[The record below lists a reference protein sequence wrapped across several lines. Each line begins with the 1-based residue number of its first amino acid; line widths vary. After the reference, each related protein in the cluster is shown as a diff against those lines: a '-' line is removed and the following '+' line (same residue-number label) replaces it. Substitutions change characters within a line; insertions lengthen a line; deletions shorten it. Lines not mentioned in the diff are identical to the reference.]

1 MIKRILKIWFIISLY
16 ELSKYLTNE
25 LIVKLQSEDDV
36 DTAPKD
42 FASESDQYDI
52 NGIKGEGEW
61 VVFERIK
68 EPTVFAKQKEKWVV
82 VLDEPENRK
91 LFEEKYSNNNGE
103 WEIYYK
109 PYDEFYKCLEIEM
122 EKAEQEVQAAREK
135 EIKNP
140 NINEGIKRINSKES
154 LVDYLLKEYY
164 HSSEVIIDEYSTD
177 AEVSEAKL
185 KANYNELL
193 KLKDKYI

>member
-1 MIKRILKIWFIISLY
+1 M
-16 ELSKYLTNE
+16 
-25 LIVKLQSEDDV
+25 
-36 DTAPKD
+36 
-42 FASESDQYDI
+42 
-52 NGIKGEGEW
+52 
-61 VVFERIK
+61 FERIK

-82 VLDEPENRK
+82 VLDEPENKK

-109 PYDEFYKCLEIEM
+109 PYDEFYKSLEIEM

-140 NINEGIKRINSKES
+140 DINEGIKCINSKES
-154 LVDYLLKEYY
+154 LVNYLLKEYY
-164 HSSEVIIDEYSTD
+164 HSSEIIIDEFSTD
-177 AEVSEAKL
+177 TEVSEAKL

-193 KLKDKYI
+193 KLKDKYIGG

>member
-1 MIKRILKIWFIISLY
+1 M
-16 ELSKYLTNE
+16 
-25 LIVKLQSEDDV
+25 
-36 DTAPKD
+36 
-42 FASESDQYDI
+42 
-52 NGIKGEGEW
+52 
-61 VVFERIK
+61 FERIK
-68 EPTVFAKQKEKWVV
+68 EPTLFAKQKEKWVV

-91 LFEEKYSNNNGE
+91 LFEEKYSNNNDE

-109 PYDEFYKCLEIEM
+109 PHDKFYKSLEIEK

-140 NINEGIKRINSKES
+140 NINEDIKRINSKES

-164 HSSEVIIDEYSTD
+164 HSSEIIIDEFSTD

-193 KLKDKYI
+193 KLKDKYIGG

>member
-1 MIKRILKIWFIISLY
+1 M
-16 ELSKYLTNE
+16 
-25 LIVKLQSEDDV
+25 
-36 DTAPKD
+36 
-42 FASESDQYDI
+42 
-52 NGIKGEGEW
+52 
-61 VVFERIK
+61 FERIK
-68 EPTVFAKQKEKWVV
+68 ELIMFAKQKEKWVV

-103 WEIYYK
+103 LEIYFK
-109 PYDEFYKCLEIEM
+109 PHDEFYKSLEIEK

-140 NINEGIKRINSKES
+140 DINEDIKCINSKES

-164 HSSEVIIDEYSTD
+164 SSSEIIIDEFSSD

-193 KLKDKYI
+193 KLKDKYIGGK

>member
-1 MIKRILKIWFIISLY
+1 M
-16 ELSKYLTNE
+16 
-25 LIVKLQSEDDV
+25 
-36 DTAPKD
+36 
-42 FASESDQYDI
+42 
-52 NGIKGEGEW
+52 
-61 VVFERIK
+61 FERIK

-82 VLDEPENRK
+82 VLDELENRK
-91 LFEEKYSNNNGE
+91 LFEEKYLNNNGE
-103 WEIYYK
+103 WKVYYK
-109 PYDEFYKCLEIEM
+109 PHNEFYKSLEIEM
-122 EKAEQEVQAAREK
+122 EKAEQEVQAAREE

-140 NINEGIKRINSKES
+140 GINEDVKRINSKES

-164 HSSEVIIDEYSTD
+164 RNSEILIDESSTD

>member
-1 MIKRILKIWFIISLY
+1 M
-16 ELSKYLTNE
+16 
-25 LIVKLQSEDDV
+25 
-36 DTAPKD
+36 
-42 FASESDQYDI
+42 
-52 NGIKGEGEW
+52 
-61 VVFERIK
+61 FERIK

-91 LFEEKYSNNNGE
+91 LFEEKYSNNNDE
-103 WEIYYK
+103 WKIYFK
-109 PYDEFYKCLEIEM
+109 PHDEFYKSLEIEK

-140 NINEGIKRINSKES
+140 DINEDIKRINSKES

-164 HSSEVIIDEYSTD
+164 RSSEMIIDEFSTD
-177 AEVSEAKL
+177 AEVSEAKF

>member
-1 MIKRILKIWFIISLY
+1 M
-16 ELSKYLTNE
+16 
-25 LIVKLQSEDDV
+25 
-36 DTAPKD
+36 
-42 FASESDQYDI
+42 
-52 NGIKGEGEW
+52 
-61 VVFERIK
+61 FERIK
-68 EPTVFAKQKEKWVV
+68 QPIMFAKQKEKWVA

-103 WEIYYK
+103 WEIFYK
-109 PYDEFYKCLEIEM
+109 PHDEFYKSLKIEIEK
-122 EKAEQEVQAAREK
+122 EKKEVQATREK

-140 NINEGIKRINSKES
+140 DINEDIKRINSKES

-164 HSSEVIIDEYSTD
+164 HNSEILIDEFSTD
-177 AEVSEAKL
+177 TEVSEAKF

>member
-1 MIKRILKIWFIISLY
+1 M
-16 ELSKYLTNE
+16 
-25 LIVKLQSEDDV
+25 
-36 DTAPKD
+36 
-42 FASESDQYDI
+42 
-52 NGIKGEGEW
+52 
-61 VVFERIK
+61 FERIK

-91 LFEEKYSNNNGE
+91 LFEEKYSNNNDE
-103 WEIYYK
+103 WKIYFK
-109 PYDEFYKCLEIEM
+109 PHDEFYKSLEIEM
-122 EKAEQEVQAAREK
+122 ENAEQEVKAAREK

-140 NINEGIKRINSKES
+140 DINEDIKRINSKES
-154 LVDYLLKEYY
+154 LVDYLLEEYY
-164 HSSEVIIDEYSTD
+164 RSSEIIIDEFSTD

>member
-1 MIKRILKIWFIISLY
+1 M
-16 ELSKYLTNE
+16 
-25 LIVKLQSEDDV
+25 
-36 DTAPKD
+36 
-42 FASESDQYDI
+42 
-52 NGIKGEGEW
+52 
-61 VVFERIK
+61 FERIK
-68 EPTVFAKQKEKWVV
+68 EPILFAKQKEKEKWVV

-91 LFEEKYSNNNGE
+91 LFEEKYSNNNDE
-103 WEIYYK
+103 WKIYFK
-109 PYDEFYKCLEIEM
+109 PHNEFYKSLEIEM

-140 NINEGIKRINSKES
+140 DINEDIKRINSKES

-164 HSSEVIIDEYSTD
+164 RNSEILIDEFSTD

-185 KANYNELL
+185 KSNYNELL

>member
-1 MIKRILKIWFIISLY
+1 M
-16 ELSKYLTNE
+16 
-25 LIVKLQSEDDV
+25 
-36 DTAPKD
+36 
-42 FASESDQYDI
+42 
-52 NGIKGEGEW
+52 
-61 VVFERIK
+61 FERIK
-68 EPTVFAKQKEKWVV
+68 EPTLFAKQKEKWVV

-91 LFEEKYSNNNGE
+91 LFEEKYSNNNDE

-109 PYDEFYKCLEIEM
+109 PHDKFYKSLEIEK

-140 NINEGIKRINSKES
+140 NINEDIKRINSKES

-164 HSSEVIIDEYSTD
+164 HSSEIIIDEFSTD

-185 KANYNELL
+185 NANYNELL
-193 KLKDKYI
+193 KLKDKYIGG

>member
-1 MIKRILKIWFIISLY
+1 
-16 ELSKYLTNE
+16 
-25 LIVKLQSEDDV
+25 
-36 DTAPKD
+36 
-42 FASESDQYDI
+42 
-52 NGIKGEGEW
+52 
-61 VVFERIK
+61 VFERIE
-68 EPTVFAKQKEKWVV
+68 EPTVFAKPKEKWVV

-91 LFEEKYSNNNGE
+91 LFEEKYSNNNDD
-103 WEIYYK
+103 WKIYYK
-109 PYDEFYKCLEIEM
+109 PHDEFYKSLEIEM

-140 NINEGIKRINSKES
+140 RINEDIERINSKES

-164 HSSEVIIDEYSTD
+164 RSSKIIIDEYSTD

-193 KLKDKYI
+193 KLKDKYIGG

>member
-1 MIKRILKIWFIISLY
+1 M
-16 ELSKYLTNE
+16 
-25 LIVKLQSEDDV
+25 
-36 DTAPKD
+36 
-42 FASESDQYDI
+42 
-52 NGIKGEGEW
+52 
-61 VVFERIK
+61 FERIK

-91 LFEEKYSNNNGE
+91 LFEEKYSNNNDE
-103 WEIYYK
+103 WKIYFK
-109 PYDEFYKCLEIEM
+109 PHDEFYKSLEIEM

-140 NINEGIKRINSKES
+140 DINEDIKRINSKES

-164 HSSEVIIDEYSTD
+164 HSSEIIIDEFSTD

-185 KANYNELL
+185 NANYNELL
-193 KLKDKYI
+193 KLKDKYIGGK

>member
-1 MIKRILKIWFIISLY
+1 M
-16 ELSKYLTNE
+16 
-25 LIVKLQSEDDV
+25 
-36 DTAPKD
+36 
-42 FASESDQYDI
+42 
-52 NGIKGEGEW
+52 
-61 VVFERIK
+61 FERIK

-103 WEIYYK
+103 WKIYFK
-109 PYDEFYKCLEIEM
+109 PHDEFYKSLEIEM

-140 NINEGIKRINSKES
+140 DINEDIKCINSKES

-164 HSSEVIIDEYSTD
+164 RSSEIIIDEFSTD

-193 KLKDKYI
+193 KFKDKYI

>member
-1 MIKRILKIWFIISLY
+1 M
-16 ELSKYLTNE
+16 
-25 LIVKLQSEDDV
+25 
-36 DTAPKD
+36 
-42 FASESDQYDI
+42 
-52 NGIKGEGEW
+52 
-61 VVFERIK
+61 FERIK
-68 EPTVFAKQKEKWVV
+68 EPTVFAKQREKWVV

-91 LFEEKYSNNNGE
+91 LFEEKYSNNNNE
-103 WEIYYK
+103 WKIYFK
-109 PYDEFYKCLEIEM
+109 PHDEFYKSLEIEK

-140 NINEGIKRINSKES
+140 DINEDIKRINSKES

-164 HSSEVIIDEYSTD
+164 RSSEMIIDEFSTD
-177 AEVSEAKL
+177 AEVSEAKF

>member
-1 MIKRILKIWFIISLY
+1 M
-16 ELSKYLTNE
+16 
-25 LIVKLQSEDDV
+25 
-36 DTAPKD
+36 
-42 FASESDQYDI
+42 
-52 NGIKGEGEW
+52 
-61 VVFERIK
+61 FERIK

-82 VLDEPENRK
+82 ILDEPENRK
-91 LFEEKYSNNNGE
+91 LFEEKYSNNNDE
-103 WEIYYK
+103 WKIYFK
-109 PYDEFYKCLEIEM
+109 PHDEFYKSLEIEM

-140 NINEGIKRINSKES
+140 DINEDIKRINSKES
-154 LVDYLLKEYY
+154 LVDYLLEEYY
-164 HSSEVIIDEYSTD
+164 RSSEIIIDEFSTD

>member
-1 MIKRILKIWFIISLY
+1 M
-16 ELSKYLTNE
+16 
-25 LIVKLQSEDDV
+25 
-36 DTAPKD
+36 
-42 FASESDQYDI
+42 
-52 NGIKGEGEW
+52 
-61 VVFERIK
+61 FERIK
-68 EPTVFAKQKEKWVV
+68 QPIMFAKQKEKWVV

-91 LFEEKYSNNNGE
+91 LFEEKYSNNNDE
-103 WEIYYK
+103 WKIYYK
-109 PYDEFYKCLEIEM
+109 PHDEFYKSLEIEM

-140 NINEGIKRINSKES
+140 DINEDIKRINSKES
-154 LVDYLLKEYY
+154 LVDYLLEEYY
-164 HSSEVIIDEYSTD
+164 RSSEIIIDEFSTD

>member
-1 MIKRILKIWFIISLY
+1 M
-16 ELSKYLTNE
+16 
-25 LIVKLQSEDDV
+25 
-36 DTAPKD
+36 
-42 FASESDQYDI
+42 
-52 NGIKGEGEW
+52 
-61 VVFERIK
+61 FERIK

-91 LFEEKYSNNNGE
+91 LFEEKYSNNNDE
-103 WEIYYK
+103 WKIYFK
-109 PYDEFYKCLEIEM
+109 PHDEFYKSLEIEM

-140 NINEGIKRINSKES
+140 DINEDIKRINSKES
-154 LVDYLLKEYY
+154 LVDYLIEEYY
-164 HSSEVIIDEYSTD
+164 RSSEIIIDEFSTD

>member
-1 MIKRILKIWFIISLY
+1 M
-16 ELSKYLTNE
+16 
-25 LIVKLQSEDDV
+25 
-36 DTAPKD
+36 
-42 FASESDQYDI
+42 
-52 NGIKGEGEW
+52 
-61 VVFERIK
+61 FERIK
-68 EPTVFAKQKEKWVV
+68 QPIMFAKQKEKWVA

-103 WEIYYK
+103 WEIFYK
-109 PYDEFYKCLEIEM
+109 PHDEFYKSLKIEIEK
-122 EKAEQEVQAAREK
+122 EKKEVQATREK

-140 NINEGIKRINSKES
+140 DINEDIKRINSKES

-164 HSSEVIIDEYSTD
+164 RNSEILIDEFSTD

-193 KLKDKYI
+193 KLKDKYIGG

>member
-1 MIKRILKIWFIISLY
+1 M
-16 ELSKYLTNE
+16 
-25 LIVKLQSEDDV
+25 
-36 DTAPKD
+36 
-42 FASESDQYDI
+42 
-52 NGIKGEGEW
+52 
-61 VVFERIK
+61 
-68 EPTVFAKQKEKWVV
+68 FAKQNEEWVA

-103 WEIYYK
+103 WEIFYK
-109 PYDEFYKCLEIEM
+109 PHDEFYKSLKIEK
-122 EKAEQEVQAAREK
+122 EKAEQEVQATREK

-140 NINEGIKRINSKES
+140 DINKDIKRINSKES

-164 HSSEVIIDEYSTD
+164 HNSEILIDEFSTD

>member
-1 MIKRILKIWFIISLY
+1 M
-16 ELSKYLTNE
+16 
-25 LIVKLQSEDDV
+25 
-36 DTAPKD
+36 
-42 FASESDQYDI
+42 
-52 NGIKGEGEW
+52 
-61 VVFERIK
+61 FERTE
-68 EPTVFAKQKEKWVV
+68 EPTVFAKPKEKWVV

-91 LFEEKYSNNNGE
+91 LFEEKYSNNNDD
-103 WEIYYK
+103 WKIYYK
-109 PYDEFYKCLEIEM
+109 PHDEFYKSLEIEM

-140 NINEGIKRINSKES
+140 RINEDIERINSKES

-164 HSSEVIIDEYSTD
+164 RSSKIIIDEYSTD

-193 KLKDKYI
+193 KLKDKYIGG

>member
-1 MIKRILKIWFIISLY
+1 M
-16 ELSKYLTNE
+16 
-25 LIVKLQSEDDV
+25 
-36 DTAPKD
+36 
-42 FASESDQYDI
+42 
-52 NGIKGEGEW
+52 
-61 VVFERIK
+61 FERIK

-91 LFEEKYSNNNGE
+91 LFEEKYSNNNDE
-103 WEIYYK
+103 WKIYFK
-109 PYDEFYKCLEIEM
+109 PHDEFYKSLEIEM

-140 NINEGIKRINSKES
+140 DINEDIKRMNSKES
-154 LVDYLLKEYY
+154 LVDYLLEEYY
-164 HSSEVIIDEYSTD
+164 RSSEIIIDEFSTD

-193 KLKDKYI
+193 KLKDKYIGG

>member
-1 MIKRILKIWFIISLY
+1 M
-16 ELSKYLTNE
+16 
-25 LIVKLQSEDDV
+25 
-36 DTAPKD
+36 
-42 FASESDQYDI
+42 
-52 NGIKGEGEW
+52 
-61 VVFERIK
+61 FERIK

-91 LFEEKYSNNNGE
+91 LFEEKYSNNNDE
-103 WEIYYK
+103 WKIYFK
-109 PYDEFYKCLEIEM
+109 PHDEFYKSLEIEM

-140 NINEGIKRINSKES
+140 DINEDIKRINSKES

-164 HSSEVIIDEYSTD
+164 RSSEIIIDESSSD
-177 AEVSEAKL
+177 AEVSETKL

-193 KLKDKYI
+193 KLKDKYIGGK

>member
-1 MIKRILKIWFIISLY
+1 M
-16 ELSKYLTNE
+16 
-25 LIVKLQSEDDV
+25 
-36 DTAPKD
+36 
-42 FASESDQYDI
+42 
-52 NGIKGEGEW
+52 
-61 VVFERIK
+61 FERIK

-91 LFEEKYSNNNGE
+91 LFEEKYSNNNDE
-103 WEIYYK
+103 WKIYFK
-109 PYDEFYKCLEIEM
+109 PHDEFYKSLEIEM

-135 EIKNP
+135 EIKNSD
-140 NINEGIKRINSKES
+140 INEDIKRINSKES
-154 LVDYLLKEYY
+154 LVDYLLEEYY
-164 HSSEVIIDEYSTD
+164 RSSEIIIDEFSTD

>member
-1 MIKRILKIWFIISLY
+1 M
-16 ELSKYLTNE
+16 
-25 LIVKLQSEDDV
+25 
-36 DTAPKD
+36 
-42 FASESDQYDI
+42 
-52 NGIKGEGEW
+52 
-61 VVFERIK
+61 FERIK

-103 WEIYYK
+103 WEIFYK
-109 PYDEFYKCLEIEM
+109 PHDEFYKSLKIEIEK
-122 EKAEQEVQAAREK
+122 EKKEVQATREK

-140 NINEGIKRINSKES
+140 DINEDIERINSKES

-164 HSSEVIIDEYSTD
+164 RSSKIIIDEYSTD

-193 KLKDKYI
+193 KLKDKYIGG

>member
-1 MIKRILKIWFIISLY
+1 M
-16 ELSKYLTNE
+16 
-25 LIVKLQSEDDV
+25 
-36 DTAPKD
+36 
-42 FASESDQYDI
+42 
-52 NGIKGEGEW
+52 
-61 VVFERIK
+61 FERIK

-91 LFEEKYSNNNGE
+91 LFEEKYSNNNEE
-103 WEIYYK
+103 WKIYFK
-109 PYDEFYKCLEIEM
+109 PHDEFYKSLEIEM

-140 NINEGIKRINSKES
+140 NINEDIKRINSKES

-164 HSSEVIIDEYSTD
+164 HSSEIIIDEFSTD

-185 KANYNELL
+185 NANYNELL
-193 KLKDKYI
+193 KLKDKYIGG

>member
-1 MIKRILKIWFIISLY
+1 M
-16 ELSKYLTNE
+16 
-25 LIVKLQSEDDV
+25 
-36 DTAPKD
+36 
-42 FASESDQYDI
+42 
-52 NGIKGEGEW
+52 
-61 VVFERIK
+61 FERIK

-91 LFEEKYSNNNGE
+91 LFEEKYSNNNDE
-103 WEIYYK
+103 WKIYFK
-109 PYDEFYKCLEIEM
+109 PHDEFYKSLEIEK

-135 EIKNP
+135 KIKNP
-140 NINEGIKRINSKES
+140 DIEEDIKRINSKES

-164 HSSEVIIDEYSTD
+164 RNSEILIDEFSTD

>member
-1 MIKRILKIWFIISLY
+1 M
-16 ELSKYLTNE
+16 
-25 LIVKLQSEDDV
+25 
-36 DTAPKD
+36 
-42 FASESDQYDI
+42 
-52 NGIKGEGEW
+52 
-61 VVFERIK
+61 FERIK

-91 LFEEKYSNNNGE
+91 LFEEKYSNNNDE
-103 WEIYYK
+103 WKIYFK
-109 PYDEFYKCLEIEM
+109 PHDEFYKSLEIEM

-140 NINEGIKRINSKES
+140 DINEDVKRINSKES

-164 HSSEVIIDEYSTD
+164 NSSKIIIDEFSTD
-177 AEVSEAKL
+177 AEISETKL

-193 KLKDKYI
+193 KLKDKYIGG